1 MIALWLP
8 DRQMI
13 APHLGVSADGH
24 DSINPKEKN
33 QNIFNQWKQR
43 FAFTATYNEVLLEV
57 GRADVAEKVCSLLV
71 STTGKFHIYYIYIY
85 GV

>member
-1 MIALWLP
+1 
-8 DRQMI
+8 MI

-33 QNIFNQWKQR
+33 QWKQR
-43 FAFTATYNEVLLEV
+43 FAFKATYKCLVEVLLEV

-71 STTGKFHIYYIYIY
+71 STAGNFRI
-85 GV
+85 